1 MAECNQELTQQDFQK
16 AVSDVCSTF
25 GVQKL
30 YPQQE
35 KALSEFLNGS
45 DVFVNLPTGYGK
57 SLIYKMAPLVA
68 NELSK
73 QHSRFPN
80 ESIVVIISPLVA
92 LMKDQVSFLK

>member
-1 MAECNQELTQQDFQK
+1 MAEENLTQQDFLK

-30 YPQQE
+30 YLQQE
-35 KALSEFLNGS
+35 KAFSEFLSGS

-57 SLIYKMAPLVA
+57 SLIYQMAPLVA

-73 QHSRFPN
+73 QHSVFQTK
-80 ESIVVIISPLVA
+80 A
-92 LMKDQVSFLK
+92 